1 MLIIETLPLLRQQI
15 RRLRMEGKR
24 VALVPTM
31 GNLHDGHMKLV
42 DEAKARADVVVVS
55 IFVNPMQFDRPEDLA
70 RYPRTLQEDCEKL
83 NKRKV
88 DLVFAPSVKEIY
100 PNGTETHTYVDVPGL
115 STMLEGASRPGH
127 FRGVST
133 IVSKLF
139 NLVQPDIACFG
150 EKDFQQLALIRKMVA
165 DMGFDI
171 EIIGVPIMRAKDGLA
186 LSSRNGYLTAE
197 QRKIAPG
204 LYKVLSS
211 IADKL
216 QAGERDLDEII
227 AIAGQELNEKGFRAD
242 DIQIRDA
249 DTLLEVSENSK
260 RAVILVAAWL
270 GDARLIDNKMVFPRH
285 SFTQKTQGQSYLL
298 ESLFISLLKS
308 LLFKPL
314 RQRLPGF
321 SPCLYF
327 HMFP

>member
-1 MLIIETLPLLRQQI
+1 MLIIETLPLLRQHI
-15 RRLRMEGKR
+15 RRLRQEGKR
-24 VALVPTM
+24 IALVPTM

-42 DEAKARADVVVVS
+42 DEAKLRADVVVVS
-55 IFVNPMQFDRPEDLA
+55 IFVNPMQFDRQDDLV

-88 DLVFAPSVKEIY
+88 DFVFAPAPADIY
-100 PNGTETHTYVDVPGL
+100 PQGTEGQTYVDVPGI

-150 EKDFQQLALIRKMVA
+150 EKDYQQLQLIRKMVA
-165 DMGFDI
+165 DMGYDI
-171 EIIGVPIMRAKDGLA
+171 EIVGVPTVRAKDGLA
-186 LSSRNGYLTAE
+186 LSSRNGYLTAD

-204 LYKVLSS
+204 MSKVMNA

-216 QAGERDLDEII
+216 QAGERDTE
-227 AIAGQELNEKGFRAD
+227 ELVALAEQQVNEAGFRAD

-249 DTLLEVSENSK
+249 DTLLDVTENSQ
-260 RAVILVAAWL
+260 RAVILMAAWL
-270 GDARLIDNKMVFPRH
+270 GQARLIDNKVVEL
-285 SFTQKTQGQSYLL
+285 TQK
-298 ESLFISLLKS
+298 
-308 LLFKPL
+308 
-314 RQRLPGF
+314 
-321 SPCLYF
+321 
-327 HMFP
+327 